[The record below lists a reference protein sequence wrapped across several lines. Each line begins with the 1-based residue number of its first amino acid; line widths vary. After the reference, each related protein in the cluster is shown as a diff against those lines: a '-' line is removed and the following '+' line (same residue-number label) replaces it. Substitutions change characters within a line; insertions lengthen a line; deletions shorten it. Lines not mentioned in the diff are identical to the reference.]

1 MASGK
6 VRGGGR
12 ALQPPRL
19 VSSRTEE
26 AGGGGLKKKKKKMDA
41 GYKGETGRQFEIVEM
56 ETG

>member
-26 AGGGGLKKKKKKMDA
+26 AGGELKKKKKMDA

>member
-26 AGGGGLKKKKKKMDA
+26 AGGGLKKKKKKMDA